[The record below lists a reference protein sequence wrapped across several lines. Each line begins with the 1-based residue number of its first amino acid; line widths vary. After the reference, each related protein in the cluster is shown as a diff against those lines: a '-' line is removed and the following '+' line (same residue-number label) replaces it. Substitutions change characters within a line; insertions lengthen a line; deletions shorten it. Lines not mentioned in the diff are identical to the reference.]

1 MQSAEDQETDHHLNI
16 AILDNGPEYSK
27 YSRTGEISLSEIFR
41 LVQNQPMEFQ
51 RPS

>member
-16 AILDNGPEYSK
+16 AILENGPEYSK
-27 YSRTGEISLSEIFR
+27 YSRTGEISLIFR